1 MTNSATLTCPYCGY
15 RWEHAGTLP
24 VTPED
29 WRTLC
34 PSCRIANESTRQP
47 PEDAQQISSTT
58 GTAPPQLVP
67 GQIIAGFEILEEINR
82 GGMGVIYK
90 ARQLAMNRLVALKA
104 INAAKLHQPNVRAR
118 FELEVKAA
126 ALLNHVNIVT
136 VYQADLDGP
145 FPYLAMEY
153 VPGID
158 LLRLVRQQGPVPI
171 LDAVYYIRQVAEGLQ
186 HAYERGLIHRD
197 IKPSNLMVTPAP
209 LGAPELKGRLPR
221 VKILDMGLARVVAPD
236 GTDSE
241 AGISQPGVF
250 LGTPDYVAPE
260 QAEDAQ
266 QADIRSDIFS
276 LGATFYFLLTGK
288 VPYPGRTL
296 VEKVRKALAGPPS
309 PRSLRPEVPPVVE
322 VIVKK
327 MLAPEPRHRYQTPAE
342 LAAALDR
349 VLRGEKVQVEET
361 PEVFALS
368 PLLAEVVAHKG
379 AVRALAFHPDR
390 KTLLSVGDDGT
401 LTLWDPVTL
410 TPRQT
415 FHGDFGVVEQ
425 LAVAP
430 NGRWIATCAIRLT
443 PEEMGVQLWD
453 LQTGQERRRLRGPVD
468 NVLALA
474 ISPDAT
480 TIVAGTHD
488 GFLWVWSVDPKGP
501 QTYCLRGHDGPVTG
515 LCFVG
520 DHSLLSV
527 GYDGALRQWDL
538 TTGQLKASKSTDAG
552 PLRAVAFSRKRVAIA
567 GDQLLLRRP
576 DKTFIVLSGHTPPI
590 LNVVLSEDGKMLL
603 SAASDNTVRVW
614 STEEGTEAA
623 CYPGHTGPVRAI
635 ALAPDRSAALSG
647 DASGRLRRWRLP
659 LI

>member
-1 MTNSATLTCPYCGY
+1 MTAPASLTCPHCGY
-15 RWEHAGTLP
+15 RWEHTGALP

-29 WRTLC
+29 WRAAC
-34 PSCRIANESTRQP
+34 PSCRMANESTRQP
-47 PEDAQQISSTT
+47 PEEARQSAAAS
-58 GTAPPQLVP
+58 GAVPSQLVP
-67 GQIIAGFEILEEINR
+67 GQVVAGFEILEEINR

-104 INAAKLHQPNVRAR
+104 INAAKLHQPTVRAR

-158 LLRLVRQQGPVPI
+158 LLRLVRQQGPVPV
-171 LDAVYYIRQVAEGLQ
+171 LDAVYYIRQAAEGLQ
-186 HAYERGLIHRD
+186 HAHERGLIHRD

-250 LGTPDYVAPE
+250 LGTPDYVSPE

-296 VEKVRKALAGPPS
+296 VEKVRKALSGPPS
-309 PRSLRPEVPPVVE
+309 PRSLRPEVPPVVD
-322 VIVKK
+322 VVVRK
-327 MLAPEPRHRYQTPAE
+327 MLAPEPRRRYQTPAE

-349 VLRGEKVQVEET
+349 ILRGEKVQVEET
-361 PEVFALS
+361 PEVFAVS

-379 AVRALAFHPDR
+379 AIRALAFHPDR
-390 KTLLSVGDDGT
+390 KTLLSVGDDGALTFWDPGT
-401 LTLWDPVTL
+401 LTA
-410 TPRQT
+410 RQT

-425 LAVAP
+425 LAIAP
-430 NGRWIATCAIRLT
+430 NGRWAATCAIRLT

-453 LQTGQERRRLRGPVD
+453 LQSGQERRRLRGPTD
-468 NVLALA
+468 NVLSLA

-480 TIVAGTHD
+480 TIAAGTHD

-520 DHSLLSV
+520 WDSLLSV
-527 GYDGALRQWDL
+527 GHDGILRQWDL
-538 TTGQLKASKSTDAG
+538 TTGQLKASKAIEAG
-552 PLRAVAFSRKRVAIA
+552 PLRALAFARKRVALA
-567 GDQLLLRRP
+567 GDQLVLRRP
-576 DKTFIVLSGHTPPI
+576 DKTFVHLPGHTPPV
-590 LNVVLSEDGKMLL
+590 LNVVLSEDGKVLL
-603 SAASDNTVRVW
+603 SAGHDDTVRVW
-614 STEEGTEAA
+614 STDEGTEAA

-635 ALAPDRSAALSG
+635 ALAPDRSAAFSG
-647 DASGRLRRWRLP
+647 DAAGRLRRWRLP
-659 LI
+659 II